1 MEAGR
6 LTESDSGIR
15 RALFPL
21 LFLFAVLTSKIS
33 PAYVVAGLLVL
44 AWGIDMARRRTWSP
58 ALASPL
64 FFAAALI
71 ALFTALS
78 TVFSRDPQASVRHLG
93 GVGLFLLIPVTI
105 ELVDRPSR
113 ARAIFLAIAGSA
125 VVLSAAGFWEYAHGG
140 DDMENRITGGLSHY
154 MTFSGLAMIASCLFL
169 GFLLEGPGR
178 WRWVGALAVFPLTA
192 MVLTF
197 TRNAYVGT
205 LAAIVAYLAVRRA
218 RGLLV
223 LVPLLAVVFL
233 ALPAPIRERV
243 VSIGSLEERTNRDR
257 IAMAH
262 AGFRMI
268 GESPVFG
275 IGPEMVKRYYPLY
288 RDPDAPQWIV
298 PHLHDN
304 VLQIAA
310 ANGLFAAAAYLA
322 FMGLF
327 FLRVFR
333 DLHRRPRSDPSPI
346 LAGALMAG
354 VALFV
359 AGFFEYNFG
368 DTEVEMATLLVM
380 AVPFARA
387 YPS

>member
-1 MEAGR
+1 MIGK
-6 LTESDSGIR
+6 
-15 RALFPL
+15 ALFPL
-21 LFLFAVLTSKIS
+21 LVLFALLTSRIS
-33 PAYVVAGLLVL
+33 PAYIVAGLLLIGWFV
-44 AWGIDMARRRTWSP
+44 DMRRQGRWSP
-58 ALASPL
+58 ALRSPL
-64 FFAAALI
+64 FLAACLI

-78 TVFSRDPQASVRHLG
+78 TFFSRDPATSVRHLA
-93 GVGLFLLIPVTI
+93 GVSLFFLIPITV

-113 ARAIFLAIAGSA
+113 ARAIYLALGFSA
-125 VVLSAAGFWEYAHGG
+125 VALSLIGFWEYAHGG
-140 DDMENRITGGLSHY
+140 DDMENRITGTLSHY
-154 MTFSGLAMIASCLFL
+154 MTFSGLAMIAGCLLL

-178 WRWVGALAVFPLTA
+178 WRWVGLLCIFPLTA

-205 LAAIVAYLAVRRA
+205 LAAIVGYFAVRRP

-223 LVPLLAVVFL
+223 LVPLLAVVFF
-233 ALPAPIRERV
+233 ALPAPIRARV
-243 VSIGSLEERTNRDR
+243 VSIGSVEERTNKDR

-268 GESPVFG
+268 EESPVFG

-288 RDPDAPQWIV
+288 RDSDAPQWIV

-310 ANGLFAAAAYLA
+310 ANGLFGAAAYLA
-322 FMGLF
+322 FMGVF

-333 DLHRRPRSDPSPI
+333 DLRLQPRSRPAPI
-346 LAGALMAG
+346 LAGAVMAG
-354 VALFV
+354 VALFA

-380 AVPFARA
+380 AVPFASGGPR
-387 YPS
+387 